1 MDMKPADRLLYAIV
15 AVLAVMLVAYLA
27 LARSSGTGSGLL
39 GSGKPFSL
47 EASPESQ
54 QNAAAPTPSASDT
67 TTPTTAPKALTY
79 EAAVEL
85 YGGYRFQFLN
95 CHGTPG
101 TMTLK
106 VGSKFLLDNR
116 DAKPRTIAVGKTVY
130 KLGANGFAVA
140 TASMVA
146 GTYNITC
153 DGGGAAT
160 LKVQK

>member
-1 MDMKPADRLLYAIV
+1 MDMKPADRLLYVIV

-54 QNAAAPTPSASDT
+54 QNAASTTPAAADT
-67 TTPTTAPKALTY
+67 TTTAPKALTY
-79 EAAVEL
+79 EAALEL

-116 DAKPRTIAVGKTVY
+116 DAKPRTIAVGKAVY
-130 KLGANGFAVA
+130 KLAANGFAVA
-140 TASMVA
+140 TASTVA

-160 LKVQK
+160 LKVQR